1 MKGNAFDRVGTRIVA
16 TIGPATQSEGQIR
29 EMIRAGVDV
38 FRFNMSHGTHEEHH
52 ARAERVREVAHELDR
67 PVAILVDLRGPK
79 IRTGTTVTGELV
91 HLAVGSTVKIVGGSK
106 GVDETT
112 VSIDPKRLVDQL
124 GPGDRLLLDDGK
136 LEIEVIGSA
145 ADRAGQG
152 RRAAKSGNTGDH
164 AKAGRASTQSARAR
178 SASPAPGLFGKVVRG
193 GMLKSRAGVN
203 LPGRKIDLAVP
214 TPKDLEDLDFAL
226 VARADFVAL
235 SFVQTADELRR
246 VRKRIRKYVSETG
259 WRDGGWAAEGV
270 LADRSA
276 SSLREG
282 PALIAKIERPTALE
296 YLDAILEESDGVMV
310 ARGDL
315 GVEISLEKVPIW
327 QKEILRRARAKGVFS
342 ITATQ
347 MLESMIQSA
356 TPTRAEVSDV
366 ANAILDGTDA
376 VMLSAESAVGSYP
389 VESVQTLSRIA
400 RETERALRDDL
411 AGGDLLEYDPVAEEW
426 GDPVQAMARATVE
439 LAEVSEA
446 KAIVVFTVSGRTGY
460 RVSRYRPHVPIV
472 CLTPTEATRRKL
484 SLAWNTDALVVGR
497 ARTVDE
503 LLRRGVEMLK
513 SVGRV
518 KKGDTVV
525 LLGGA
530 ADLAEASNLL
540 RWVRV

>member
-1 MKGNAFDRVGTRIVA
+1 MRELGEGKVATRIVA
-16 TIGPATQSEGQIR
+16 TIGPATESEGRIR

-38 FRFNMSHGTHEEHH
+38 FRCNMSHGTHAEHH
-52 ARAERVREVAHELDR
+52 ARVERVREVAHDLDR

-79 IRTGTTVTGELV
+79 IRTGRTATGELV
-91 HLAVGSTVKIVGGSK
+91 PLVEGSTVVVVGGSQ

-112 VSIDPKRLVDQL
+112 VSIDPKRLVDSL
-124 GPGDRLLLDDGK
+124 TPGDRLLLDDGK
-136 LEIEVIGSA
+136 LELEVL
-145 ADRAGQG
+145 RRETAGESG
-152 RRAAKSGNTGDH
+152 RKRRNAKSGATSG
-164 AKAGRASTQSARAR
+164 AGASQAVRGGARATGG
-178 SASPAPGLFGKVVRG
+178 AWLAKVVHG

-203 LPGRKIDLAVP
+203 LPGRKLDLAVP

-235 SFVQTADELRR
+235 SFVQTAEELKR
-246 VRKRIRKYVSETG
+246 VRRRIRKYVGETG

-270 LADRSA
+270 LADRSPT
-276 SSLREG
+276 SLREG

-296 YLDAILEESDGVMV
+296 HLDSILDEADGVMV

-347 MLESMIQSA
+347 MLESMIQSS

-376 VMLSAESAVGSYP
+376 VMLSAESAVGAYP
-389 VESVQTLSRIA
+389 VESVRTLTRIA
-400 RETERALRDDL
+400 RETENALRDDL
-411 AGGDLLEYDPVAEEW
+411 AGGELLEYDPAADEW

-530 ADLAEASNLL
+530 ADLAEATNLL